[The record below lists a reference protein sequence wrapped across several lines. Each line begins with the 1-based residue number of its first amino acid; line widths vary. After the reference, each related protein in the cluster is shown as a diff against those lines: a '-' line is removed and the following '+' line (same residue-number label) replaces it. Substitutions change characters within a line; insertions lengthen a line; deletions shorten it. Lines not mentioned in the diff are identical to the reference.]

1 MANFQAQVEALTGV
15 TVSTTPT
22 TSELSQFLKDG
33 VMDVTNKC
41 TEKDPREEMHFIKE
55 SAEQTSNG
63 ALDLNGAKI
72 ISVIREADVNNQW
85 EECRFVSP
93 GSQYKVTDTESL
105 DFASIYNPAYTILS
119 NGTISVFPVPD
130 TGGAKS
136 FKVYYVNNVPVDKGE
151 SALIHSHSDIG
162 FFDDNKVYLVVI
174 YAAIKT
180 LELKMADFAVEE
192 EDIEMVQAMTQ
203 NLASLKQQYESA
215 FVSMYKDKGGK

>member
-1 MANFQAQVEALTGV
+1 M
-15 TVSTTPT
+15 
-22 TSELSQFLKDG
+22 
-33 VMDVTNKC
+33 
-41 TEKDPREEMHFIKE
+41 
-55 SAEQTSNG
+55 
-63 ALDLNGAKI
+63 
-72 ISVIREADVNNQW
+72 
-85 EECRFVSP
+85 
-93 GSQYKVTDTESL
+93 
-105 DFASIYNPAYTILS
+105 
-119 NGTISVFPVPD
+119 
-130 TGGAKS
+130 
-136 FKVYYVNNVPVDKGE
+136 PVDKGE